1 MAFVNPTY
9 PNLPDFVTFCQA
21 QGVTTAILPAN
32 SDYYTWAFNY
42 ADDIV
47 VTVPQVPYGLYV
59 IAVYNLGLH
68 HLLTIAQDQVGQT
81 FFTSAR
87 TQFSLMSFVVGG
99 VASSSDEATS
109 QTLVVPEFMKNLTY
123 SDIDVQKTPWGRQ
136 YLGYAQSYGPTVVDV
151 S

>member
-21 QGVTTAILPAN
+21 QGVATAILPAN

-109 QTLVVPEFMKNLTY
+109 QTLVVPEFMKNITY

>member
-99 VASSSDEATS
+99 VASSSDEATN